1 MKKVPT
7 SVRLKQLMEER
18 HLKQIDILRLTKPLC
33 EKYDV
38 RLEKNDLSQYVAGKT
53 EPGQY
58 KLFILAKALNVN
70 ETWLM
75 GLEVPMERFEA
86 QTTKQDPE
94 PPILTK
100 YNKLNNKGKEK
111 TDSYVD
117 DLLESPKYV
126 ASQKYIVYGEENKSY
141 PAVAAPDITPAR
153 ANPKKKQIKHSN

>member
-1 MKKVPT
+1 MEVGKYIKYLRTQKGISQSELGKVVGVQRAAVQKWESGATQNLKRITMQKLADYFDVKPCGFVSDDLNEPT
-7 SVRLKQLMEER
+7 C
-18 HLKQIDILRLTKPLC
+18 DALC
-33 EKYDV
+33 EIN
-38 RLEKNDLSQYVAGKT
+38 RQSEK
-53 EPGQY
+53 
-58 KLFILAKALNVN
+58 
-70 ETWLM
+70 
-75 GLEVPMERFEA
+75 
-86 QTTKQDPE
+86 PE

-126 ASQKYIVYGEENKSY
+126 ANQKYIVYGEEKESY